1 MRNLSTT
8 TRSADVNRLVAR
20 PASGKDRTF
29 ASFVLRHAES
39 ERISKE
45 FTDRIGRFLLAQG
58 VRLET
63 VSFGLHPV
71 GPRHGT
77 FHLHLG
83 SPADASRAAAL
94 LELSGHGRE
103 ESADTASDHECE
115 PMEVTGDPSNVVQ
128 FREEELDR
136 IVSIIES
143 LKALSRVAGSEAVH
157 GCEKTAVAR

>member
-1 MRNLSTT
+1 MLGYLVNDASVDTVVDHLAVLPGCGKSRN
-8 TRSADVNRLVAR
+8 VAT
-20 PASGKDRTF
+20 PF
-29 ASFVLRHAES
+29 LRVVES
-39 ERISKE
+39 KEISKE
-45 FTDRIGRFLLAQG
+45 FTDRIGRFLLAHG

-63 VSFGLHPV
+63 LSFGLHPV

-83 SPADASRAAAL
+83 SPADATRAAAL
-94 LELSGHGRE
+94 LELSGNGRE

-136 IVSIIES
+136 IVSIIGS
-143 LKALSRVAGSEAVH
+143 PKALS
-157 GCEKTAVAR
+157 